1 MKIEQTAL
9 VGTLESSDVQITLSQ
24 GPGGIDMLLDSEV
37 AAEYG
42 DQIKTVVRQ
51 VLDAYGIADA
61 TVQIVDKGALDCTI
75 RARVTAAVQRAIGK
89 PNDPEWEVIAHV

>member
-42 DQIKTVVRQ
+42 DQIKTVVG
-51 VLDAYGIADA
+51 LDAYGIADA